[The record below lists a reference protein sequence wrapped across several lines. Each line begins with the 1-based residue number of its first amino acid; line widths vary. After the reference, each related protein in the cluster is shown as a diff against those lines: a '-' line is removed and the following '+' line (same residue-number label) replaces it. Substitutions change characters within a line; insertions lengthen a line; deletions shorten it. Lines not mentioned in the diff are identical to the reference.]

1 MPEILEPGPG
11 EEDKK
16 EDYGYVAVTDSE
28 VDEFM
33 MDDGDNSAD
42 EYFGPEDDGG
52 ICNSG
57 SIDTIY

>member
-11 EEDKK
+11 EEDEK
-16 EDYGYVAVTDSE
+16 EDYRYAAATDGEESA
-28 VDEFM
+28 M
-33 MDDGDNSAD
+33 GDGDNSAD

-57 SIDTIY
+57 SIDAIY